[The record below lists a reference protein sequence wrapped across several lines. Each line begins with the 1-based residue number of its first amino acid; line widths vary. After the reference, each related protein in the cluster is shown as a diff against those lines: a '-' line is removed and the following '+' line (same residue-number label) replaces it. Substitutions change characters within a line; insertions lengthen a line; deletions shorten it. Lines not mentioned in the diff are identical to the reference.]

1 MVNEFSSALNGK
13 RIALMVGLLA
23 MLVAAFAYAG
33 AQNKADAA
41 AFLAVCT
48 MPHANGQDISC
59 GTTGNSISIVVT
71 AAGAATHTQHWY
83 LSLIHI

>member
-41 AFLAVCT
+41 AFAAVCT
-48 MPHANGQDISC
+48 ITSANGQAVAC
-59 GTTGNSISIVVT
+59 GTTGTTMSIVVT
-71 AAGAATHTQHWY
+71 GAAAIDIQHW
-83 LSLIHI
+83 

>member
-41 AFLAVCT
+41 AFLA
-48 MPHANGQDISC
+48 HW
-59 GTTGNSISIVVT
+59 GTRT
-71 AAGAATHTQHWY
+71 
-83 LSLIHI
+83 LSTERPTLA